1 MFRACVYKQHQHQR
15 LTELLDLADELVLGG
30 VDVDVGERGVRVR
43 LPEAR
48 HGLLEPEVEELRDL
62 VVGDGAAVAV
72 RWSGEVGA
80 VQQRVGQAAERPC
93 VVDPEVP
100 SSTRVDTLQ
109 ICTDIYSDNE
119 QTIHVTV
126 CATSFKEQLD
136 ALLSKSTWIIDVSL
150 SIRSGI
156 VASTCSVVLLTK

>member
-1 MFRACVYKQHQHQR
+1 MIER
-15 LTELLDLADELVLGG
+15 LTELLGLTDELVLGG
-30 VDVDVGERGVRVR
+30 VDVDVGERGIRVR

-62 VVGDGAAVAV
+62 VVGDGASGAVH
-72 RWSGEVGA
+72 WSGEVRA
-80 VQQRVGQAAERPC
+80 VQQRVGQAAEWTC

-100 SSTRVDTLQ
+100 SSTRVHALQ
-109 ICTDIYSDNE
+109 SCICSANE
-119 QTIHVTV
+119 QAIHVMV

-136 ALLSKSTWIIDVSL
+136 AVLSKSTWIKDVSL

-156 VASTCSVVLLTK
+156 IASTSSVLLLTK